1 MKVNL
6 KMDNGPATSVTFTDE
21 EEISKPR
28 LGINYDGHKLYTPM
42 GLGWYD
48 NNKKG
53 LYSNLYSRS
62 LAALWGKEHRGEE
75 QYGILIQVNPNT
87 VGIKVTI
94 SDGTSYTFNTSEEIQ
109 TLYIAPPEDESEK
122 TITIKDLYNYKSVN
136 YTVPKESFKTLIM
149 YNSETK
155 VNISTLIVFAVIA
168 YYTNEQI
175 IAGTYSGAQVEANY
189 KGTAK
194 FHWQNG
200 ANTTVNF
207 DNTVTRL
214 TEIWNYKR
222 YEGNI
227 GGNCSAFDCTVT
239 CGGKEYRATSTG
251 QNRIAITDYTF
262 EIEEGE

>member
-6 KMDNGPATSVTFTDE
+6 KMNPAIASSVTFTDE

-28 LGINYDGHKLYTPM
+28 LGINYEGNKLYTPM

-53 LYSNLYSRS
+53 LYSNLYTRS
-62 LAALWGKEHRGEE
+62 LAALWGADHRGEE

-87 VGIKVTI
+87 VGIKVTV
-94 SDGTSYTFNTSEEIQ
+94 SDGTSYDLNTSEEIQ
-109 TLYIAPPEDESEK
+109 TLYIEPAEDESEK
-122 TITIKDLYNYKSVN
+122 TITIKDLYNYKSVT
-136 YTVPKESFKTLIM
+136 YTVPNDGFKTLIM

-155 VNISTLIVFAVIA
+155 VNISTLFVWAVIA

-194 FHWQNG
+194 FHWNNG

-207 DNTVTRL
+207 DNTVTSL

-222 YEGNI
+222 YEDNP
-227 GGNCSAFDCTVT
+227 GGSCSAFDCTVT

-251 QNRIAITDYTF
+251 QNRIAISDYTF